1 MFSLILTL
9 DPNCKTPMYDQLYRA
24 IAAAIREGRLRHGER
39 LPSKRALCAQ
49 LGVSRSTV
57 ETAYALLCAEGYV
70 ESRPRSGFFA
80 ANYIT
85 LEPLGN
91 AAPMRTEEAAPQRAQ
106 ESPASAES
114 FAGRTSGACPSP
126 CPTGSPGSVL
136 STSAV
141 DVSLFPYAS
150 WAKLYKE
157 VVYNSPALLQRGEA
171 QGEPALREAL
181 ARLLNEYRG
190 VRCAP
195 EQVVIGAGLEILTDQ
210 LVTLFG
216 SGTVYAIEDPGYPA
230 LERVLRSRERSVCY
244 VPMDQHGMNAQALEA
259 SGATVAYLTPSHQ
272 FPLGVTMPA
281 SRRSRLL
288 RWAVEGNGWI
298 IEDDYDSEFRYGG
311 RPISS
316 MQGMDRHERVIY
328 AGTFSRSLAP
338 AIRLAYLV
346 LPPSLANQWQTLF
359 GRQQST
365 VSRYEQ
371 RVMARFLDEGF
382 YARYLRRV
390 GKLYA
395 DRRQTLL
402 HAIAAIDGAAV
413 FGADGGIHFLL
424 TLPQRSE
431 AELIARAASAGIA
444 LHGLSEYCR
453 KTAPLPST
461 LVVGYGGL
469 PTEQIPQVVQTLR
482 DAWGCCDCRQS
493 EAEKPLGAL
502 QITGAFR

>member
-1 MFSLILTL
+1 MFSFALTL
-9 DPNCKTPMYDQLYRA
+9 DPTSRTPMYDQLYRA
-24 IAAAIREGRLRHGER
+24 IAAAIREGRLRHGEK

-57 ETAYALLCAEGYV
+57 EAAYGLLCAEGYV

-80 ANYIT
+80 ANYIA

-91 AAPMRTEEAAPQRAQ
+91 AGSGQASKEAPQKASESAAPTD
-106 ESPASAES
+106 S
-114 FAGRTSGACPSP
+114 FAGRTGNACPCSRTSQ
-126 CPTGSPGSVL
+126 TGSLGPML

-244 VPMDQHGMNAQALEA
+244 VPMDQHGMNAEALEA

-288 RWAVEGNGWI
+288 RWAVEENGWI

-395 DRRQTLL
+395 DRRETLL
-402 HAIAAIDGAAV
+402 QAIAAIDGAAV
-413 FGADGGIHFLL
+413 SGADGGIHFLL
-424 TLPQRSE
+424 TLPQHSE
-431 AELIARAASAGIA
+431 AALIARAADAGIA

-469 PTEQIPQVVQTLR
+469 PTAQIGSVVQALR
-482 DAWGCCDCRQS
+482 AAWER
-493 EAEKPLGAL
+493 A
-502 QITGAFR
+502 